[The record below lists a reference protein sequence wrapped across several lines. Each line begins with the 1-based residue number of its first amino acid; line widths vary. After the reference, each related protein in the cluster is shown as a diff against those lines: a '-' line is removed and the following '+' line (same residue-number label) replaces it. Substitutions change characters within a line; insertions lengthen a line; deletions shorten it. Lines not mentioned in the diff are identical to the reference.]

1 MNIGRVYTVAL
12 TGMHTD
18 TVTVQGFIS
27 QGLPQFT
34 IVGLPD
40 AVLTQAR
47 ERVKSACKTTNF
59 RWPQTRNYTEFV
71 SVIFEETW
79 FEF

>member
-34 IVGLPD
+34 IVGLP
-40 AVLTQAR
+40 R
-47 ERVKSACKTTNF
+47 S
-59 RWPQTRNYTEFV
+59 
-71 SVIFEETW
+71 EEHTS
-79 FEF
+79 ELQSQR

>member
-27 QGLPQFT
+27 QGLPHSQLL
-34 IVGLPD
+34 VCPMLCSLRH
-40 AVLTQAR
+40 A
-47 ERVKSACKTTNF
+47 SA
-59 RWPQTRNYTEFV
+59 
-71 SVIFEETW
+71 
-79 FEF
+79 